1 MNGFEFVFLLFL
13 IRLVVPIGLL
23 LIAGEWMHRKNANY
37 WLKW

>member
-23 LIAGEWMHRKNANY
+23 LITGEWMHRKNANY